1 MMMNTNV
8 MLGINELSDYVVGV
22 YKSAQKNGHSIPAFQ
37 FLGQT
42 GIGKT
47 WIVLEI
53 AKRLE
58 MEYLLFDVPNM
69 DLADAGIPM
78 PNDDGTVTY
87 LPNKT
92 MGLHKNTVKV
102 ICLDEFS
109 KGNPM
114 QQTMTHPLLSKRN
127 KRFGNIPVNDDSI
140 IILTGNRTAE
150 GLGDKL
156 KGHTLNRIVTI
167 EIRNSTVDEYL
178 DNFAIPNGMHPLEM
192 AWLQRTPQVLEF
204 YGDLE
209 QPELNEYIWNP
220 KIHNQSQKAFCTN
233 RSLFEASGFLWAY
246 TDGFINRKMLEASLE
261 GCVGVS
267 ASKEIITFLK
277 HYKEIPTPEDIRDNW
292 QTAVK
297 PTSAPSKML
306 VAMAG
311 LSWVKS
317 VEDLDKFIQY
327 LTQPDFMA
335 TEGVAVF
342 MKSATKVKSDLH
354 DPLFKAI
361 SHSGLFQE
369 WATENSHLFSNL

>member
-1 MMMNTNV
+1 MKMNTNV
-8 MLGINELSDYVVGV
+8 MLGIDEVADFVVGL
-22 YKSAQKNGHSIPAFQ
+22 YKSTQQNGHKMSVVSIK
-37 FLGQT
+37 GQT

-47 WIVLEI
+47 SIVEEI
-53 AKRLE
+53 AERLK

-78 PNDDGTVTY
+78 PNGDGTVSY

-92 MGLHKNTVKV
+92 MGLHEYTPKV

-114 QQTMTHPLLSKRN
+114 QQTMSHPLLSGKN
-127 KRFGNIPVNDDSI
+127 KRFGSIPVHDDSI

-167 EIRNSTVDEYL
+167 EVENTDVDKWLE
-178 DNFAIPNGMHPLEM
+178 NFAIPNGAHPLLM
-192 AWLQRTPQVLEF
+192 AWVKRTPQVMEF

-209 QPELNEYIWNP
+209 DASINEFIWNP
-220 KIHNQSQKAFCTN
+220 KIHNQSQKACTTP
-233 RSLFEASGFLWAY
+233 RSLFEASGILWAY
-246 TDGFINRKMLEASLE
+246 TDEFINRKMLEAALE

-267 ASKEIITFLK
+267 ASKEIVTFLK
-277 HYKEIPTPEDIRDNW
+277 HYKEIPSPEDIRENW
-292 QTAVK
+292 QSAVM
-297 PTSAPSKML
+297 PTSAPSQML

-311 LSWVKS
+311 LAWVQS
-317 VEDLDKFIQY
+317 VDDLDKFIQY
-327 LTQPDFMA
+327 LSQPNFMS

-342 MKSATKVKSDLH
+342 MKSAGTPKKDLN
-354 DPLFKAI
+354 DPLFKATTR
-361 SHSGLFQE
+361 SAHFQK
-369 WATENSHLFSNL
+369 WAFDNRHLFSNL

>member
-1 MMMNTNV
+1 MKMNTNV
-8 MLGINELSDYVVGV
+8 MLGINEVVDFVVGLH
-22 YKSAQKNGHSIPAFQ
+22 KSAIKNGHGMPVLQ

-47 WIVLEI
+47 SIVKEI
-53 AKRLE
+53 AERLK
-58 MEYLLFDVPNM
+58 MEFLLFDVPNL

-87 LPNKT
+87 FPNKT

-102 ICLDEFS
+102 ICLDELS

-114 QQTMTHPLLSKRN
+114 QVTMCHSTLSKHD
-127 KRFGNIPVNDDSI
+127 KRFGNIPIHDDCVV
-140 IILTGNRTAE
+140 ILTGNRTAE

-178 DNFAIPNGMHPLEM
+178 ENFAIPNGMHPLEM
-192 AWLQRTPQVLEF
+192 AWIKRTPQVMEF

-209 QPELNEYIWNP
+209 DASVNEFIWNP

-246 TDGFINRKMLEASLE
+246 TDGFISRKMLEAALE

-267 ASKEIITFLK
+267 ASKEIVTFLK
-277 HYKEIPTPEDIRDNW
+277 HYKEIPSPEDIRENW
-292 QTAVK
+292 QTAVM
-297 PTSAPSKML
+297 PTSAPSQML

-311 LSWVKS
+311 LSWVKD
-317 VEDLDKFIQY
+317 VNDLDKFIQY
-327 LTQPDFMA
+327 LSQPNFMS

-342 MKSATKVKSDLH
+342 MKSAGTPKKDLN
-354 DPLFKAI
+354 DPLFKATTR
-361 SHSGLFQE
+361 SAHFQK
-369 WATENSHLFSNL
+369 WALDNRHLFSNL

>member
-1 MMMNTNV
+1 MMMNTTV
-8 MLGINELSDYVVGV
+8 MLGINEVADCVVGL
-22 YKSAQKNGHSIPAFQ
+22 YQSAQKNGHKMSVVSIK
-37 FLGQT
+37 GQT

-47 WIVLEI
+47 SIIEEI

-92 MGLHKNTVKV
+92 MGLHKNTAKV

-114 QQTMTHPLLSKRN
+114 QQTMSHPLLAEKN
-127 KRFGNIPVNDDSI
+127 KRFGNIPVNDDSV

-167 EIRNSTVDEYL
+167 EIENTSADDWLE
-178 DNFAIPNGMHPLEM
+178 NFAIPNNVHPLLM
-192 AWLQRTPQVLEF
+192 AWVKRTPQVMEF
-204 YGDLE
+204 YGDLDK
-209 QPELNEYIWNP
+209 PESNEFIWNP
-220 KIHNQSQKAFCTN
+220 KIHNQSQKAFTTP
-233 RSLFEASGFLWAY
+233 RSLNTASGLLWAY
-246 TDGFINRKMLEASLE
+246 TDEFISRKMLEAGLE

-267 ASKEIITFLK
+267 ASKEIVTFLK
-277 HYKEIPTPEDIRDNW
+277 HYKEIPTPEDIRDSW

-317 VEDLDKFIQY
+317 VDDLDKFIQY
-327 LTQPDFMA
+327 LTQPDFMT
-335 TEGVAVF
+335 TEGIAVF

-361 SHSGLFQE
+361 SHSKLFQE
-369 WATENSHLFSNL
+369 WATDNKHLFSNL